1 VRNMS
6 ALVIF
11 RGAAFQQRNSLG
23 RVHFGGSG
31 LCGRCR
37 DGRLAK
43 GVVEVRVTVD
53 RALAILNFETHTISS
68 SGKSARTPR
77 KARLAQAAYSG
88 IKVTCADRSKDLA
101 FPGWRAL
108 AWFEGRGVRFFGD
121 VGD

>member
-1 VRNMS
+1 MS
-6 ALVIF
+6 ALIILA
-11 RGAAFQQRNSLG
+11 GAAFQQRNSLG

-68 SGKSARTPR
+68 SGKSARTLR
-77 KARLAQAAYSG
+77 KARHAQAASG
-88 IKVTCADRSKDLA
+88 INHQVTCTDRCKVLA
-101 FPGWRAL
+101 LQGWRAL
-108 AWFEGRGVRFFGD
+108 AWFEGRGVRFFWRCR
-121 VGD
+121 

>member
-1 VRNMS
+1 MS

-108 AWFEGRGVRFFGD
+108 AWFD
-121 VGD
+121 

>member
-1 VRNMS
+1 MS

-68 SGKSARTPR
+68 SGKSARTLR
-77 KARLAQAAYSG
+77 KARLAQEASG
-88 IKVTCADRSKDLA
+88 INYQVTCDVRSKVLA
-101 FPGWRAL
+101 LPGWRAL
-108 AWFEGRGVRFFGD
+108 ARVSSRGVRFFGD